1 MVKMMEMIDS
11 LTNSMNASRMK
22 SKKTFL
28 AFFHK
33 AFLNQELSSSQKLEI
48 DIPLNTDMKIISK
61 VLSLK
66 IKNVLPFLISS
77 NQTAYV
83 KNGFISESEGIK
95 QNSKQQTHPH

>member
-28 AFFHK
+28 AFHK
-33 AFLNQELSSSQKLEI
+33 AFLNQELSGSQKLEI
-48 DIPLNTDMKIISK
+48 DIPLNTDMKIIST

>member
-83 KNGFISESEGIK
+83 KNGFISESEEVK